1 MARTFASASSEYLG
15 FTPRTKQAWTLGFT
29 VAALL
34 RRNATG
40 VYHTMLYHG
49 VSGGF
54 TNGDPDFGITN
65 SDDLYVSIGGT
76 NRTYATTITAATQL
90 LAVTKAAG
98 TATPVAHI
106 SVAPY
111 TTWTH
116 ANMSGTL
123 GDPATTA
130 TSIEEVGRWNGT
142 SGDYFAGDMEWVG
155 LWGYNMSNN
164 EVESLPFIAPDR
176 LANLF
181 PVTQRFWWF
190 NQGAVTDT
198 VRCLANSLADQTA
211 RTGTTITAN
220 NGQFPRFGA
229 TPPPDLI
236 VGAVL

>member
-1 MARTFASASSEYLG
+1 MARTFTSASSEYLG
-15 FTPRTKQAWTLGFT
+15 FTPQTRQAWTLGFT
-29 VAALL
+29 IAALL

-40 VYHTMLYHG
+40 VYHTMFYAG

-76 NRTYATTITAATQL
+76 NRTYATTITAANQL

-106 SVAPY
+106 SVAPF

-130 TSIEEVGRWNGT
+130 TTIEEIGRWNGT
-142 SGDYFAGDMEWVG
+142 SGDYYAGDIEWVG

-164 EVESLPFIAPDR
+164 EVESLPRIAPSR
-176 LANLF
+176 LANLY
-181 PVTQRFWWF
+181 PVTQRFYWF
-190 NQGAVTDT
+190 NQPVSDT
-198 VRCLANSLADQTA
+198 VRCLANSQADQTA
-211 RTGTTITAN
+211 RTGTTHTVNVALQPNLTSLRPSGLVIP
-220 NGQFPRFGA
+220 G
-229 TPPPDLI
+229 
-236 VGAVL
+236 VL